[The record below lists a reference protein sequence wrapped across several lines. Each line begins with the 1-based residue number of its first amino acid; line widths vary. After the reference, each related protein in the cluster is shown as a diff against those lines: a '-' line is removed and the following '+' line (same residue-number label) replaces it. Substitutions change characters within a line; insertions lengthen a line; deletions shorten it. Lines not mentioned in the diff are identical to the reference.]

1 MTDSSGLLC
10 IKNFTGKTCTA
21 FKPIPKPAI
30 VYQKKNF
37 NDVLHDFTYSAFALH
52 NGKAV
57 TSTKCGTGQAG
68 SL

>member
-1 MTDSSGLLC
+1 MTDSSGFQC
-10 IKNFTGKTCTA
+10 IKNFTGKTWTA
-21 FKPIPKPAI
+21 FKPKPKPAS

-37 NDVLHDFTYSAFALH
+37 NDVLHDVTCSAFALH